1 MTKTDS
7 SGGSGLPM
15 RQLLPLLVS
24 VFISL
29 MGFGVVLPVFPFWGR
44 ALGAGPEL
52 VTVALG
58 AYSLGQFVGAPF
70 WGKFSDRFGRRPVLI
85 GSLIGI
91 MLSYLLMAEAE
102 DIWTLGAARL
112 LGGLMAGN
120 IAVAFAY
127 VGDVVEGP
135 QRPKALGLLGAA
147 FGMGFIFGPA
157 IGGIVAGDA
166 PVMADFAMVA
176 HVAAGIC
183 VIGIVLVIFGLPESL
198 GRARRQ
204 AVKDA
209 GAGPTARAVM
219 AEKPAVLGLMVVAA
233 LVIGSAAMMET
244 TFAMFA
250 DDRLGWSPRDV
261 GLSFGLI
268 GSISAVMQAVAAAPL
283 SRAFGARRV
292 ALMGIFGYAV
302 GLGLLGLTGLG
313 DWAGTMMV
321 LAALA
326 VTALGVGMF
335 NPAFQTMVAAATDDR
350 DRGLVNG
357 LTQGASAGGRI
368 IGPAISGTVYVT
380 AGIAAPFLA
389 GAALM
394 LVALV
399 VAARAVLHG
408 PDIDGPVDG
417 PVDGPAGGTV
427 GSDG

>member
-1 MTKTDS
+1 M
-7 SGGSGLPM
+7 G
-15 RQLLPLLVS
+15 QLLPLLLS
-24 VFISL
+24 VFIGL

-44 ALGAGPEL
+44 ALGAGPEV

-58 AYSLGQFVGAPF
+58 AYSAGQFIGAPL
-70 WGKFSDRFGRRPVLI
+70 WGKFSDRFGRRPALI
-85 GSLIGI
+85 GSLVGI
-91 MLSYLLMAEAE
+91 MLSYLLMAEAR
-102 DIWTLGAARL
+102 DVWALGAARL

-127 VGDVVEGP
+127 VGDVVDGP
-135 QRPKALGLLGAA
+135 ERPRALGLLGAA

-157 IGGIVAGDA
+157 IGGVLAGDA
-166 PVMADFAMVA
+166 PGMADFARVA
-176 HVAAGIC
+176 HVAAAIC
-183 VIGIVLVIFGLPESL
+183 AVGVVLVVFGLPESL
-198 GRARRQ
+198 GKVRRQ

-209 GAGPTARAVM
+209 GRGPTAGEVMRA
-219 AEKPAVLGLMVVAA
+219 KPAVIGLMVVAA
-233 LVIGSAAMMET
+233 LVIGSAGMMET

-268 GSISAVMQAVAAAPL
+268 GSISVIMQAGATAPL
-283 SRAFGARRV
+283 ARRFGARNV
-292 ALMGIFGYAV
+292 ALMGIVGYAV
-302 GLGLLGLTGLG
+302 GLGALGLTGIG
-313 DWAGTMMV
+313 DWADGPMV
-321 LAALA
+321 LVALA

-368 IGPAISGTVYVT
+368 VGPAISGSIYVG

-394 LVALV
+394 VVALV
-399 VAARAVLHG
+399 VAARG
-408 PDIDGPVDG
+408 GMDGGVVGRD
-417 PVDGPAGGTV
+417 GGTV
-427 GSDG
+427 

>member
-1 MTKTDS
+1 MITSIKTP
-7 SGGSGLPM
+7 GSQPLPM
-15 RQLLPLLVS
+15 VQLLPLLLS
-24 VFISL
+24 VFIGL

-44 ALGAGPEL
+44 ALGAGPE
-52 VTVALG
+52 VITVALG
-58 AYSLGQFVGAPF
+58 AYSAGQFIAAPL
-70 WGKFSDRFGRRPVLI
+70 WGKFSDRFGRRPALI

-91 MLSYLLMAEAE
+91 MLSYFLMAEAR
-102 DIWTLGAARL
+102 DVWTLGAARL
-112 LGGLMAGN
+112 VGGLMSGN

-157 IGGIVAGDA
+157 IGGLVAGDA
-166 PVMADFAMVA
+166 PAMADFARVA
-176 HVAAGIC
+176 YVAAAIC
-183 VIGIVLVIFGLPESL
+183 AVAVVLVITGLPESL
-198 GRARRQ
+198 DKARRQ

-209 GAGPTARAVM
+209 GQGPTAREVM
-219 AEKPAVLGLMVVAA
+219 QAKPAVLGLMVVAM
-233 LVIGSAAMMET
+233 LVIGSAGMMET

-283 SRAFGARRV
+283 SRRFGARKV
-292 ALMGIFGYAV
+292 ALIGIIGYAI
-302 GLGLLGLTGLG
+302 GLGALGLTGIG
-313 DWAGTMMV
+313 TWANGPMV

-326 VTALGVGMF
+326 VTALGVGIF
-335 NPAFQTMVAAATDDR
+335 NPAFQTMVAATTDDR

-368 IGPAISGTVYVT
+368 IGPALSGSIYVG

-399 VAARAVLHG
+399 VAARSNL
-408 PDIDGPVDG
+408 
-417 PVDGPAGGTV
+417 GGRLDN
-427 GSDG
+427 SLSARS

>member
-1 MTKTDS
+1 MKPGGGDS
-7 SGGSGLPM
+7 LPM
-15 RQLLPLLVS
+15 RQLLPLLLS

-44 ALGAGPEL
+44 ALGAGPEI

-58 AYSLGQFVGAPF
+58 AYSLGQFIGAPL
-70 WGKFSDRFGRRPVLI
+70 WGKFSDRFGRRPALI

-91 MLSYLLMAEAE
+91 MLSYLLMAEAR
-102 DIWTLGAARL
+102 DVWTLGAARL

-166 PVMADFAMVA
+166 PGMADFAAVA
-176 HVAAGIC
+176 HVAAAVCALGIL
-183 VIGIVLVIFGLPESL
+183 LVIFGLPESL
-198 GRARRQ
+198 GRVRRQ

-209 GAGPTARAVM
+209 GAGPTAREVLV
-219 AEKPAVLGLMVVAA
+219 EKPAVAGLMLVAA

-250 DDRLGWSPRDV
+250 DDHLGWSPRDV

-268 GSISAVMQAVAAAPL
+268 GTISALMQAVAAAPL
-283 SRAFGARRV
+283 SKAFGARRV
-292 ALMGIFGYAV
+292 ALFGIFGYA
-302 GLGLLGLTGLG
+302 LGLAALGATGLG
-313 DWAGTMMV
+313 TWAGTPMV

-326 VTALGVGMF
+326 VTAVGVGMF

-368 IGPAISGTVYVT
+368 VGPAISGTVYVT

-394 LVALV
+394 LVALL
-399 VAARAVLHG
+399 VAARAAIG
-408 PDIDGPVDG
+408 EAMIDGPVR
-417 PVDGPAGGTV
+417 
-427 GSDG
+427 

>member
-1 MTKTDS
+1 MITSIKTP
-7 SGGSGLPM
+7 GSQPLPM
-15 RQLLPLLVS
+15 VQLLPLLLS
-24 VFISL
+24 VFIGL

-44 ALGAGPEL
+44 ALGAGPE
-52 VTVALG
+52 VITVALG
-58 AYSLGQFVGAPF
+58 AYSAGQFIAAPL
-70 WGKFSDRFGRRPVLI
+70 WGKFSDRFGRRPALI

-91 MLSYLLMAEAE
+91 MLSYFLMAEAR
-102 DIWTLGAARL
+102 DVWTLGAARL
-112 LGGLMAGN
+112 VGGLMSGN

-157 IGGIVAGDA
+157 IGGLVAGDA
-166 PVMADFAMVA
+166 PVMADFARVA
-176 HVAAGIC
+176 YVAAAIC
-183 VIGIVLVIFGLPESL
+183 AVAVVLVITGLPESL
-198 GRARRQ
+198 DKARRQ

-209 GAGPTARAVM
+209 GQGPTAREVM
-219 AEKPAVLGLMVVAA
+219 QAKPAVLGLMVVAM
-233 LVIGSAAMMET
+233 LVIGSAGMMET

-283 SRAFGARRV
+283 SRRFGARKV
-292 ALMGIFGYAV
+292 ALIGIIGYAI
-302 GLGLLGLTGLG
+302 GLGALGLTGIG
-313 DWAGTMMV
+313 TWANGPMV

-326 VTALGVGMF
+326 VTALGVGIF
-335 NPAFQTMVAAATDDR
+335 NPAFQTMVAATTDDR

-368 IGPAISGTVYVT
+368 IGPALSGSIYVG

-399 VAARAVLHG
+399 VAARSNL
-408 PDIDGPVDG
+408 
-417 PVDGPAGGTV
+417 GGRLDN
-427 GSDG
+427 SLSARS